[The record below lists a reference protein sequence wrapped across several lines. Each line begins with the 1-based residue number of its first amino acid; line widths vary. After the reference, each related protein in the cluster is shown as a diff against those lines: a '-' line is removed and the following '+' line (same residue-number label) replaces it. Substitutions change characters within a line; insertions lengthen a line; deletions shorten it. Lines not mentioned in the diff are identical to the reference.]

1 MGEKLL
7 FAHEGKPP
15 TRSALGLL
23 KQQMRADIQTLGY
36 SFNVINGHVALAP
49 FDAAEIR
56 PVHLNIICEILL
68 AQPARLPAAANIGG
82 HNQSQFSRMGAFH
95 PSCVARKMLIRRRVL
110 SINSPPML
118 YGGLQE
124 DQGVMLA

>member
-1 MGEKLL
+1 
-7 FAHEGKPP
+7 
-15 TRSALGLL
+15 
-23 KQQMRADIQTLGY
+23 MRADIQPLGY
-36 SFNVINGHVALAP
+36 SFNVINGDVPLAP

-95 PSCVARKMLIRRRVL
+95 PSCVAREMLIRRRVL
-110 SINSPPML
+110 SINSPPVL
-118 YGGLQE
+118 YGALQE

>member
-1 MGEKLL
+1 
-7 FAHEGKPP
+7 
-15 TRSALGLL
+15 
-23 KQQMRADIQTLGY
+23 MRADIQTLGY

-56 PVHLNIICEILL
+56 PVHLYIICEILL
-68 AQPARLPAAANIGG
+68 AQPALLPAAANIGG
-82 HNQSQFSRMGAFH
+82 HNLSQFSGVGTFH